1 MTTLTIDRLSST
13 TLGGDDQ
20 IARRTEQLLTEVAER
35 RLDTA
40 LDAAGLPAGLWC
52 VERLTVVVALDF
64 SRPDGELADTWA
76 AAVVEVLRS
85 ALGSEAVISADTA
98 NALIRQVRVG
108 PGSAGQSRLADN
120 RAPVT
125 VVHFAS
131 ELRALA
137 DLIAS
142 VGLGRLRHAWAW
154 RQVGLLSSGDPDPA
168 HSPTA
173 AIIAAARR
181 FPQHLVAALS
191 RAVREVGLAPLT
203 RALGTQGW
211 TALATLVW
219 ESIGSFTPSVFTD
232 TNASTR
238 PGPAAVVEAVTADQ
252 ALVMMLHRHSTF
264 AAQLNASR
272 LRPNRE
278 TLVALAVLSVA
289 ERDPAALAR
298 ADASRIVAQVA
309 GLLGTSAATD
319 EPVSLDEPATVWS
332 TAWAGLPFFLAMAE
346 EAGIPELLAD
356 DPVLAGR
363 PLRWIMHALAQR
375 LVPLSEDDPAAFVL
389 AGLHPSEPLPDEKAP
404 TEKEMRSLR
413 EHAARW
419 SKVVAHRLGR
429 EDEMP
434 ATLELAQRH
443 GVVEGEPGLLEV
455 VLRLDE
461 VDIEVRRAG
470 LDIDPG
476 WLPWLGAI
484 VRYRYE

>member
-13 TLGGDDQ
+13 THGGDDQ
-20 IARRTEQLLTEVAER
+20 TARRTEQLLTEVAER
-35 RLDTA
+35 RLDAA
-40 LDAAGLPAGLWC
+40 LDDAGLPPGLWC
-52 VERLTVVVALDF
+52 VERLNVVVALDF

-76 AAVVEVLRS
+76 AAVAEVLRS
-85 ALGSEAVISADTA
+85 ALGRDAVTTADTA
-98 NALIRQVRVG
+98 NALIRQVHVD
-108 PGSAGQSRLADN
+108 PVVQSRNAGHSTAEN
-120 RAPVT
+120 GYSVT
-125 VVHFAS
+125 VVHFRS

-142 VGLGRLRHAWAW
+142 VGLGRLGHAWAW
-154 RQVGLLSSGDPDPA
+154 RQVGLLGSGDPDPS
-168 HSPTA
+168 HSSAA
-173 AIIAAARR
+173 AITAAARR
-181 FPQHLVAALS
+181 FPQHLLPALS

-219 ESIGSFTPSVFTD
+219 ESIGGFTPSIF
-232 TNASTR
+232 AGSE
-238 PGPAAVVEAVTADQ
+238 PGHAATADR
-252 ALVMMLHRHSTF
+252 ALAAMLHRHSTF
-264 AAQLNASR
+264 AAHLNGSR

-278 TLVALAVLSVA
+278 TVLALAVLSVA
-289 ERDPAALAR
+289 EQDPGVLAR
-298 ADASRIVAQVA
+298 SNAPQVVEQVA
-309 GLLGTSAATD
+309 ELLSSEAAAG
-319 EPVSLDEPATVWS
+319 EPLPLDQPATVWS
-332 TAWAGLPFFLAMAE
+332 TSWAGLPFFLVTAE
-346 EAGIPELLAD
+346 EAGIPELLHAD
-356 DPVLAGR
+356 PALAGR

-375 LVPLSEDDPAAFVL
+375 LVPLSEDDPAALVL
-389 AGLHPSEPLPDEKAP
+389 AGLHPSEPLP
-404 TEKEMRSLR
+404 TEKTVPPSATELHSLR

-419 SKVVAHRLGR
+419 SKAVARRLGR
-429 EDEMP
+429 EDEQL

-461 VDIEVRRAG
+461 VDIDVRRAG